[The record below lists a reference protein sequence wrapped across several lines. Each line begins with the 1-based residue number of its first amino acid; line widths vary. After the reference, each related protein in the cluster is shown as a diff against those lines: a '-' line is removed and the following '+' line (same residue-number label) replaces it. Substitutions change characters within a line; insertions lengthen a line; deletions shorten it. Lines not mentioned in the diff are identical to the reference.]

1 MATAIIAIIILWFLH
16 RLENDGRLKW
26 GELVVFILSDTFYQG
41 YSQCTTIFILD
52 LYWTTEYLTFY
63 SAFKLISNFFIVERP
78 LRCYFYRSLC
88 KTIVIVFP
96 HCLGQACRYRIQ
108 FVSRYR
114 YRYAITIGIGIAIQ
128 FWKRYTI
135 HVPNRLHVLK
145 LAAVLCGECC

>member
-1 MATAIIAIIILWFLH
+1 MGWTEKKTFWKQLLSRASLYLRPNFSSDLNGLMLLVAIIILWFLH

-96 HCLGQACRYRIQ
+96 HCLGNVACGSLFRRQY
-108 FVSRYR
+108 
-114 YRYAITIGIGIAIQ
+114 
-128 FWKRYTI
+128 
-135 HVPNRLHVLK
+135 LHGNTHI
-145 LAAVLCGECC
+145 CTDDP